1 MQNFS
6 VAEAAEQ
13 DLEKQMNA
21 AEDKTKGADK
31 PENER
36 KRVAPTTKTK
46 HDDAKKRPKPSSVRK
61 PLPKPRMIED
71 VKKETED
78 PEDEETEPC
87 PEPHLEL
94 EDAQPDSAE
103 LEEMISEDAGEGESE
118 QDDDDIFNDE
128 FALPAQRYGRD
139 SLPEQVAKQAA
150 TVSKGILDS
159 IPAEM
164 SASLVFN

>member
-46 HDDAKKRPKPSSVRK
+46 HDDAKRGP
-61 PLPKPRMIED
+61 
-71 VKKETED
+71 
-78 PEDEETEPC
+78 
-87 PEPHLEL
+87 
-94 EDAQPDSAE
+94 
-103 LEEMISEDAGEGESE
+103 
-118 QDDDDIFNDE
+118 
-128 FALPAQRYGRD
+128 
-139 SLPEQVAKQAA
+139 SLPPYG
-150 TVSKGILDS
+150 SHCRNPG
-159 IPAEM
+159 
-164 SASLVFN
+164 